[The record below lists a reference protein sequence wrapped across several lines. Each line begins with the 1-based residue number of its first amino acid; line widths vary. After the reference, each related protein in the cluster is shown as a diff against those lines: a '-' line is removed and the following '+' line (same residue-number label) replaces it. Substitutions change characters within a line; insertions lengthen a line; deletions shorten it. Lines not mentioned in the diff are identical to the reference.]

1 MIKAIIYKIYLALL
15 ALFLLTSCSKNWENH
30 FGGKDADAQ
39 RNLYEIVAHH
49 PEFST
54 FMNLLN
60 KSGYGESL
68 KASKNYTLIVPT
80 NEAIAAIQ
88 DQYNFSD
95 TAVIKSFVG
104 YHIINSVYNVN
115 SGADTVKALNFRN
128 KYVEFTHGTFDG
140 VEPLQSNLVASNGL
154 YHVVG
159 RPLKP
164 LQNIFNL
171 VHTFFADTKQI
182 EALNSFDT
190 VSTEGDILYY
200 RYSPVWYTEVRRNM
214 TTENRKHT
222 YFVVDDENFETEYAK
237 LKPFYATA
245 YEEGNTHRPDSTTAF
260 FAKKALLR
268 DFIVAGELGMDQLTN
283 NLISI
288 AGTKFSLDPA
298 HIISRTKASNGVVY
312 RVKRLEFALADQIKE
327 INVLGT
333 RPIGYKQA
341 DKRSN
346 TFFRDKRDN
355 EGNLY
360 NDIEVYDHKVTS
372 FYVKYRATGMNVAKY
387 KVYGRAIMGLAG
399 DPQTAAFIQYVYFF
413 DPKLISVNEADVYKR
428 SVVNNLGAND
438 TRMTFDVQPL
448 NHGEVYLGVVTQDQY
463 GNLPLLVMSNGT
475 GPIILEYLRF
485 VPIIQ

>member
-1 MIKAIIYKIYLALL
+1 MKAIIYKIYLVVLGMCLL
-15 ALFLLTSCSKNWENH
+15 SACSKNWENH
-30 FGGKDADAQ
+30 FGGNDADAQ
-39 RNLYEIVAHH
+39 RNLYEIVAEHA
-49 PEFST
+49 EFST
-54 FMNLLN
+54 FMDLLN

-80 NEAIAAIQ
+80 NEAIAAVQ

-128 KYVEFTHGTFDG
+128 KYVEFTQGTFDG
-140 VEPLQSNLVASNGL
+140 VEPIQSNLVASNGL

-164 LQNIFNL
+164 LQNIFNIVQTL
-171 VHTFFADTKQI
+171 FADTKQV
-182 EALNSFDT
+182 EAVNSFDT
-190 VSTEGDILYY
+190 VSIEGDIMHYKF
-200 RYSPVWYTEVRRNM
+200 SPVWYTEVRRNM
-214 TTENRKHT
+214 TTENKKHT
-222 YFVVDDENFETEYAK
+222 YFVVDNENFETEYTK
-237 LKPFYATA
+237 LRPFYATS
-245 YEEGNTHRPDSTTAF
+245 YEEGNTNRPDSTTTF

-268 DFIVAGELGMDQLTN
+268 DFIVEGELGTDQLTN

-298 HIISRTKASNGVVY
+298 NIISRTKASNGVVY

-327 INVLGT
+327 IKVLGIG
-333 RPIGYKQA
+333 PVGYKQT

-346 TFFRDKRDN
+346 TFFREKRDN
-355 EGNLY
+355 EGNPY

-372 FYVKYRATGMNVAKY
+372 FYVKYRATGMNVVKY

-399 DPQTAAFIQYVYFF
+399 DPQTAAFIQYVHFF
-413 DPKLISVNEADVYKR
+413 DSKLVSLNEVDLYKR
-428 SVVNNLGAND
+428 SIVNNLGAND

-448 NHGEVYLGVVTQDQY
+448 NHGEVYLGEVTQDQY